1 MTYSN
6 KQNLYFTK
14 VNKLLG
20 INPNFLESNNLSKVV
35 IPNFIMTQLAVFL
48 QENDSNNRYTSDQ
61 SRDAEVVDKPSF
73 SLKDV
78 FQGLLIAATAFTEIE
93 RKHALEMIAVSFQK
107 VKDSLLN
114 SKMYDLAQLTG
125 LAIEKIQLASHKESI
140 QEQDLFLAEVL
151 DVINEMNFNL
161 DDETSSNDNLETVN
175 MSYEDLQLNM
185 SRFAAKE
192 IFPNDL

>member
-6 KQNLYFTK
+6 NQDLYFIK
-14 VNKLLG
+14 ANKLLG
-20 INPNFLESNNLSKVV
+20 INPNFSESNNLSKAV

-48 QENDSNNRYTSDQ
+48 QENDSTNRGITEQ
-61 SRDAEVVDKPSF
+61 GRDAGVPDKSSF

-78 FQGLLIAATAFTEIE
+78 FQGLLVTAIAFTEIE

-107 VKDSLLN
+107 VKESLLN
-114 SKMYDLAQLTG
+114 SKMYDLAHLMD

-151 DVINEMNFNL
+151 DVINEMEFNL
-161 DDETSSNDNLETVN
+161 DDEISSNNNLEIVN
-175 MSYEDLQLNM
+175 MSYEDLRLNM

-192 IFPNDL
+192 ISPNDL